1 MPTNQLFQQME
12 AVREKKFPK
21 WYESKYNVLA
31 DFIDKGE
38 VEVVG
43 ERDYRIPASKIFGGR
58 FGHYD
63 PQGGDMGR
71 GSSPQGLVML
81 QSFYNVR
88 LNFEFD
94 QLQIKA
100 TTSKKQAVQ
109 NPFLQCIADGYR
121 EMQLYWDKVI
131 HGDGTAKIATAT
143 AHSSSSG
150 VSVYTLDAKF
160 GAQLLRRGQ
169 FLCIYDSTLATLKSA
184 NVLNITDMVVNS
196 PTRTVTL
203 SGVVPSAAAT
213 DVFCFEG
220 VSGASPAGPRGLKY
234 WISSA
239 ASGTTAG
246 INRATESQLISKN
259 VQASGYLIPE
269 LPMAIYH
276 RVLMDRGE
284 VANNMLGLIAPA
296 QQGYIASNVMAIQ
309 NYNLADAS
317 AKFVDRLPAIQ
328 GKKVIEWG
336 DMPHWLDIHQD
347 QTVVPYIIPSLWGRA
362 QLSPTDYFQT
372 PGVSGPSGRFFTL
385 YGGSGAPASAVWF
398 GYTRDED
405 LYTIDPG
412 AQGVIEALSVPSL
425 YT

>member
-1 MPTNQLFQQME
+1 MPTNQIFQQSE
-12 AVREKKFPK
+12 VVRTKLFPK
-21 WYESKYNVLA
+21 WMELKYNVLY
-31 DFIDKGE
+31 DFIQKGE
-38 VEVVG
+38 VEIIG
-43 ERDYRIPASKIFGGR
+43 ERDFRVPAQKIFGGR
-58 FGHYD
+58 AGHYD

-71 GSSPQGLVML
+71 GSSPQGVVML
-81 QSFYNVR
+81 QSFFNAR

-100 TTSKKQAVQ
+100 TTNKKVAVQ
-109 NPFLQCIADGYR
+109 NPFLQCVADGFR
-121 EMQLYWDKVI
+121 EFMLYWDKWI
-131 HGDGTAKIATAT
+131 HGDGTAKLATAT

-169 FLCIYDSTLATLKSA
+169 FVNVYDTTFATLKSA

-213 DVFCFEG
+213 DLLTFEG
-220 VSGASPAGPRGLKY
+220 VSGASPTGPRGLKY

-239 ASGTTAG
+239 SSGTTAG

-259 VQASGYLIPE
+259 VQASGFLIPE

-276 RVLMDRGE
+276 RILMDRGE
-284 VANNMLGLIAPA
+284 VANNLLGLIAPA
-296 QQGYIASNVMAIQ
+296 QQGYVASNVMSIQ
-309 NYNLADAS
+309 NYNLADQAS
-317 AKFVDRLPAIQ
+317 KFADRLPPIK

-347 QTVVPYIIPSLWGRA
+347 QTVVPYIVPALFGRA
-362 QLSPTDYFQT
+362 QLAPTDFFQT
-372 PGVSGPSGRFFTL
+372 PGVSGPSGRFFPL

-398 GYTRDED
+398 GLTKDED
-405 LYTIDPG
+405 IYCIDPG
-412 AQGVIEALSVPSL
+412 AQGLIEQLSVPSL
-425 YT
+425 YS